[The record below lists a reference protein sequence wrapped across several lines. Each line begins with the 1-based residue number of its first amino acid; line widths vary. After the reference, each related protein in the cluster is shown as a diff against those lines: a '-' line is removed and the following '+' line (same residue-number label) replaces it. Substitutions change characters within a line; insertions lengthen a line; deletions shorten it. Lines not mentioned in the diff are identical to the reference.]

1 MVLRMVRNGKK
12 WNHILDIVLLFWP
25 CFRIE
30 MSLIWAV
37 LSYIKLQYN
46 LQAYIANLLGV
57 TDVDS

>member
-1 MVLRMVRNGKK
+1 M
-12 WNHILDIVLLFWP
+12 DY

-30 MSLIWAV
+30 MSLIWTV

-57 TDVDS
+57 TDEYS